1 MAVINKNGHVGHRRW
16 LKKGH
21 VGHRRWLKKGHV
33 GHRRWLKKGYV
44 GHRRWLKKGYVGH
57 RRWLKKGY
65 VGHRRWLKQGY
76 VGHRRWLKKGYVS
89 WAIAVAV
96 SVRCESVKSPAILWG
111 KEACT
116 VYSIHWPQQ
125 TLNNFYSG
133 VESQQQQQE
142 QYQCINYGELILPE
156 NQQQQVQQHDSSFD
170 ELPQTILNDQDNHS
184 VAAAVASVGCHA
196 VTEPSTLSQSLQST
210 IHAQPTQQ
218 ALHLYQSSIQLPQPP
233 PTELAQPTQQ
243 ALHLYQS
250 SIQLPQPPPPPPTEL
265 AHVTVPPIVISTGG
279 YVQTTGP
286 TETDVS
292 DDVGASLGNPEV
304 SHRPDT
310 QETHKASQN
319 LQPLTTI
326 CHGDVID
333 QNNLNTPD
341 ETQIPS
347 TSSQPAKRTRK
358 RKHTNT
364 DSSILEER
372 STAASAGEYHH

>member
-1 MAVINKNGHVGHRRW
+1 MRSFRM
-16 LKKGH
+16 
-21 VGHRRWLKKGHV
+21 
-33 GHRRWLKKGYV
+33 
-44 GHRRWLKKGYVGH
+44 
-57 RRWLKKGY
+57 
-65 VGHRRWLKQGY
+65 
-76 VGHRRWLKKGYVS
+76 
-89 WAIAVAV
+89 
-96 SVRCESVKSPAILWG
+96 
-111 KEACT
+111 
-116 VYSIHWPQQ
+116 PQQ

-133 VESQQQQQE
+133 GESQQQQQ
-142 QYQCINYGELILPE
+142 QQQQQGINYGELILPE
-156 NQQQQVQQHDSSFD
+156 NQQQQVQQHDSSLDELGLLVDYSPSSWSDLPLDEIIDFD
-170 ELPQTILNDQDNHS
+170 ELVNIPSQAILNDQDNHS

-233 PTELAQPTQQ
+233 PPPPTELTQPTQQ

-279 YVQTTGP
+279 YVQTTEP

-310 QETHKASQN
+310 QETHKASLN

-341 ETQIPS
+341 KTQIPS

-364 DSSILEER
+364 DSSIPEER
-372 STAASAGEYHH
+372 STVASAGEYHH